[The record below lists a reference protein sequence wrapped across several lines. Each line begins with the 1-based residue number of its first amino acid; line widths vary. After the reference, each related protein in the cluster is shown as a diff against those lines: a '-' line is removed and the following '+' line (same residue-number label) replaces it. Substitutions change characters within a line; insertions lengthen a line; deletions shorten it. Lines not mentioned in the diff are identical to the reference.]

1 MFKGSN
7 VALITP
13 FKNNSLDEE
22 AYIKLIHFHMDNGTS
37 GLVPAGTTGE
47 SPTLNHDE
55 HQRVIDLCINE
66 SSGKIPVIAGTGSN
80 STEEAISL
88 TSHAEKAGAN
98 GALIVTPYYNKPTQE
113 GLYQHYKAIN
123 DKCGIPII
131 IYNIPG
137 RSVIDMTVDTMAR
150 LFELKNIVGVKDA
163 TGDLDRVDQQL
174 SKMGKEFIQMTGN
187 DENAFE
193 FNKRGGVGA
202 ISVTANIAP
211 KLCSDFQKLSV
222 SKDENDIIE
231 AKKLDSILQP
241 VHDAMFVESNPSPV
255 KFGAKLMNLCDDEVR
270 LPLVKAT
277 DGAKTII
284 KKALE
289 SAKLI

>member
-13 FKNNSLDEE
+13 FKNNGLDED

-47 SPTLNHDE
+47 SPTLSHKE

-66 SSGKIPVIAGTGSN
+66 SGGKIPVIAGTGSN

-88 TSHAEKAGAN
+88 TTHAEKAGAD

-137 RSVIDMTVDTMAR
+137 RSVIDMSVDTMAK

-163 TGDLDRVDQQL
+163 TGNLDRVDQQL

-187 DENAFE
+187 DDNAFE
-193 FNKRGGVGA
+193 FNKRGGVGT

-211 KLCSDFQKLSV
+211 KLCSDFQKLSI
-222 SKDENDIIE
+222 SKNENELNE
-231 AKKLDSILQP
+231 AKKLDEILQP
-241 VHDAMFVESNPSPV
+241 VHNAMFIESNPSPV
-255 KFGAKLMNLCDDEVR
+255 KYGAKLMNLCDDEVR
-270 LPLVKAT
+270 LPLVKVS
-277 DGAKTII
+277 DNAKVII
-284 KKALE
+284 KKALV